1 LRRSAKSIH
10 YDGGT
15 PRSGAPLLVENRE
28 MEEVKQHSPAPPLY
42 LHVFL
47 ASPGDVAEERAIAR
61 EVMDRLPKDPL
72 LRDKVALDV
81 VSWDGPG
88 AAAMQASM
96 TPQEA
101 IKQGLK
107 RPSEC
112 DVAVVIL
119 WSRMGTTLPA
129 DWEVKADGTPY
140 RSGTEWEYLDA
151 LQAAEKTGRPNV
163 LVYRRT
169 AVPNIAINDPERDQ
183 KARQWDAVQAFFA
196 EFRNPDGS
204 FKGGYNEY
212 ATPSELRDKLEDHIR
227 AVVKER
233 LDFGRAEGPSALA
246 TAQAHSALAELNALG
261 AQILKLHHFKS
272 IADQLHELYMDQE
285 VRFLRSQSPQ
295 SLSGQ
300 SLKRAARSG
309 ETALEDIRAL
319 DEPKFLSAGEKKRK
333 ADNLGRL
340 DAAVAELVAVAGA
353 GRTADGRDV
362 QSVDDAIA
370 NFTYEIT
377 TLRDSFNK
385 LAEASWKEL
394 RLGDL
399 GDTFARVRDQL
410 SPSYPGYMAR
420 VDEGYR
426 ALTRQPPLFAKCD
439 LLANE
444 HQLLEKTLKELSS
457 LQKQL
462 EASFS
467 PATLRSSCPRI
478 KGFVDGARGYWDQ
491 FLAAAGPTDDWAV
504 ALLNSGKVDWNA
516 IQQCRDDI
524 DAMLSSAE
532 QPQRD
537 AFLIKLREA
546 QDSIEPHFQAVDEA
560 LAGAFREV
568 KTRLGEALTAVPAG
582 ADA

>member
-1 LRRSAKSIH
+1 MA
-10 YDGGT
+10 DD
-15 PRSGAPLLVENRE
+15 
-28 MEEVKQHSPAPPLY
+28 KQQRTASPLY

-47 ASPGDVAEERAIAR
+47 ASPGDVSEEREIAR
-61 EVMDRLPKDPL
+61 EVLERLPKDPL
-72 LRDKVALDV
+72 LRDKVAVDV
-81 VSWDGPG
+81 VTWDGPG
-88 AAAMQASM
+88 GAAMEASM

-101 IKQGLK
+101 IKQGLR

-112 DVAVVIL
+112 DIAVVIL
-119 WSRMGTTLPA
+119 WSRIGTVLPA
-129 DWEVKADGTPY
+129 DWEVKADGSPY

-151 LQAAEKTGRPNV
+151 LRAAEKTGCPNV

-169 AVPNIAINDPERDQ
+169 AVPNIALNDPDREQ
-183 KARQWDAVQAFFA
+183 KTKQWDAVQAFFA

-204 FKGGYNEY
+204 FKGAYNEY
-212 ATPSELRDKLEDHIR
+212 ATPAELRDKLEDHLKGL
-227 AVVKER
+227 VKQR
-233 LDFGRAEGPSALA
+233 LDFEALPSVAA
-246 TAQAHSALAELNALG
+246 AQAHSALAELNALG

-309 ETALEDIRAL
+309 EAALEDIRTL
-319 DEPKFLSAGEKKRK
+319 DEPKFLSVGEKKRK

-340 DAAVAELVAVAGA
+340 DAAVAELVDVAAA
-353 GRTADGRDV
+353 GRAADGRDAH
-362 QSVDDAIA
+362 SVDEAIA

-394 RLGDL
+394 RLGEL
-399 GDTFARVRDQL
+399 ADTFARVREPL
-410 SPSYPGYMAR
+410 SMSYPGYMAR

-444 HQLLEKTLKELSS
+444 HELLEKTVKELSS
-457 LQKQL
+457 LQRQL
-462 EASFS
+462 EANFAA
-467 PATLRSSCPRI
+467 ATLRSSCPRI
-478 KGFVDGARGYWDQ
+478 KGFLDSAKGYWDQ

-504 ALLNSGKVDWNA
+504 ALLSSGKVDWSA
-516 IQQCRDDI
+516 IRQCRDDV
-524 DAMLSSAE
+524 DAMLSGPE
-532 QPQRD
+532 QPERD

-546 QDSIEPHFQAVDEA
+546 QDNIEPHFQAVDEA

-582 ADA
+582 AEA

>member
-1 LRRSAKSIH
+1 MT
-10 YDGGT
+10 DG
-15 PRSGAPLLVENRE
+15 
-28 MEEVKQHSPAPPLY
+28 KQQSPAAPLY

-47 ASPGDVAEERAIAR
+47 ASPGDVGEEREIAR
-61 EVMDRLPKDPL
+61 DVMEKLPKDPL
-72 LRDKVALDV
+72 LRDKVAVDI

-88 AAAMQASM
+88 GAAMEASM

-101 IKQGLK
+101 IKQGLR
-107 RPSEC
+107 RPAAC
-112 DVAVVIL
+112 DIAVVIL
-119 WSRMGTTLPA
+119 WSRMGTVLPA
-129 DWEVKADGTPY
+129 NWEVKADGSPY

-151 LQAAEKTGRPNV
+151 LQAAEKTGRPKV

-183 KARQWDAVQAFFA
+183 KAKQWDTVQAFFA

-204 FKGGYNEY
+204 FKGAYNEY
-212 ATPSELRDKLEDHIR
+212 ATPAQLRDKLADHLK
-227 AVVKER
+227 ALVQER
-233 LDFGRAEGPSALA
+233 LDREPSPGPGA
-246 TAQAHSALAELNALG
+246 AQAHSALAELTALG
-261 AQILKLHHFKS
+261 ALILKLHHFKS
-272 IADQLHELYMDQE
+272 LADRLHELYMDQE
-285 VRFLRSQSPQ
+285 VRFLRSQSAH
-295 SLSGQ
+295 SLSNQ

-309 ETALEDIRAL
+309 EAALEDIRTL
-319 DEPKFLSAGEKKRK
+319 DEPRFLSAGERKRK
-333 ADNLGRL
+333 EDNLGRL
-340 DAAVAELVAVAGA
+340 DAAVAELLTVAGA
-353 GRTADGRDV
+353 PGRDA

-410 SPSYPGYMAR
+410 APSYPSYIAR

-426 ALTRQPPLFAKCD
+426 ALTRQPPLFVKCD

-444 HQLLEKTLKELSS
+444 HELLEKTLKELSS
-457 LQKQL
+457 LQRLL
-462 EASFS
+462 EANFS
-467 PATLRSSCPRI
+467 PATLRTTCPRI
-478 KGFVDGARGYWDQ
+478 KGFMDGARDYWDE
-491 FLAAAGPTDDWAV
+491 FVAAATPADHWAV
-504 ALLNSGKVDWNA
+504 ALLSSGKVDWNG
-516 IQQCRDDI
+516 IQQCRDEI
-524 DAMLSSAE
+524 DAMLASAG

-546 QDSIEPHFQAVDEA
+546 QDNIEPHFQAVDEA

-568 KTRLGEALTAVPAG
+568 KNRLGEALTAVPAG
-582 ADA
+582 AQA